1 MELYFPT
8 KKEKL
13 ILEKTID
20 LLKTEKNI
28 NTKFLMKHFK
38 IGWALATRVVDQ
50 LKRDN
55 LLK

>member
-13 ILEKTID
+13 ILEKTME
-20 LLKTEKNI
+20 LLKKEQNV
-28 NTKFLMKHFK
+28 NVKFLMKHFT

-55 LLK
+55 LVK

>member
-1 MELYFPT
+1 MQLYFPT

-20 LLKTEKNI
+20 LFKTEKNI
-28 NTKFLMKHFK
+28 NTKFLMSHFK

-50 LKRDN
+50 LKRDG
-55 LLK
+55 LVQ